1 MAPLPRRFVPTLIF
15 FILFPVMVMAEGK
28 AAGVYMIAFRT
39 SAHIARSGPEVFHGV
54 AQAMRDYLHSKG
66 VRVVADPE
74 RGDMEISDQMSV
86 ENMLHL
92 AKQAGAESLLV
103 VTVDRPAASW
113 LKIKVES
120 YDGSGKLLWSEEAD
134 KKSGMNGKNAPQV
147 VMERLQAKL
156 EPHVGKE
163 GLPVTAEAGTGNAAP
178 PPKAE
183 PDGGKR

>member
-15 FILFPVMVMAEGK
+15 FILFPAMVMGQEK
-28 AAGVYMIAFRT
+28 ATGVYMIAFRT

-54 AQAMRDYLHSKG
+54 AQAMRDYLHSNG
-66 VRVVADPE
+66 VRVIADPE

-92 AKQAGAESLLV
+92 AKQAGADTLLV

-120 YDGSGKLLWSEEAD
+120 YDGNGKLLWSEEAD

-147 VMERLQAKL
+147 VMERLKAKL
-156 EPHVGKE
+156 EPRLGKE
-163 GLPVTAEAGTGNAAP
+163 GLPVSAENGASKPGAP
-178 PPKAE
+178 PAAQS
-183 PDGGKR
+183 DGGKR